1 VAELAKIF
9 KEADQEPIQENRF
22 VQQDLGQLEELCA
35 GLEAEIK
42 KEKTK
47 TTIINYRKSN
57 NLFAK
62 ETKVVDPE
70 EKSLDSK
77 FAVFSAQNE

>member
-1 VAELAKIF
+1 M
-9 KEADQEPIQENRF
+9 
-22 VQQDLGQLEELCA
+22 
-35 GLEAEIK
+35 K

-47 TTIINYRKSN
+47 TTIINDRKSN

-77 FAVFSAQNE
+77 FALFSAPSE